1 MKNRFWKMISFVT
14 AMVMIVNCCIY
25 LMPTTSASEETS
37 VSGTSMADVVSED
50 VSLRGRYE
58 KHFLL
63 SDGTYQAVSYNEPVH
78 KLVDGVWEEIDNTL
92 SLQLDEKGTA
102 RYATVDGE
110 VDVSFAQ
117 SFQNKLV
124 TMTDEDYSISW
135 GIQPVSNSVSVMAAS
150 TYLSAH
156 AELVPIVASGDA
168 ETQKLSATKAV
179 SKIRY
184 ADALRQ
190 GVDVEYIVLP
200 SQVKENI
207 ILRSPANIT
216 SYVITVQTEGLVAV
230 LTSDRTVEFL
240 NKQQE
245 VVFTMWAPYMYDSAA
260 ALSEQIAVH
269 LADKGNGQ
277 YVITIVPDAAWLN
290 SAERVYPVVIDP
302 VVAPNRTQSNIIDN
316 YVLEG
321 EGTQNKNLNRLYIGN
336 KSGKTARA
344 FIKYS
349 AMPYIPQDAEI
360 YSGYMRL
367 ALTSG
372 TSTMHRASLSM
383 VTGGDWSSGTIN
395 WSNMPAANT
404 LVHPYAD
411 PFLSDLDGYYVYYFT
426 LTTAVLTWYNN
437 SPTGSNA
444 NYGVMV
450 QYYDETIADYNAFY
464 SADCATESIRPY
476 LFIIYGMPEEEPVDI
491 VWPVPNHYY
500 VTSEWGYRNY
510 DSEMHYGIDIRC
522 DEAVVVAAVTGTV
535 EDFTET
541 GGTGYGIVLKARGR
555 EFYVYY
561 FHLKEDSYLVEIGDV
576 VEAGDPIA
584 ISGNTGNSSGPHLH
598 FELRREKDKNKSYNP
613 IEVYHPDDI
622 RSAWTNPNPMF
633 LYVDEEFIPNPD
645 FDFLYYPSD
654 YNDTDGE
661 RWKK

>member
-1 MKNRFWKMISFVT
+1 MKIHIRKVISYFT
-14 AMVMIVNCCIY
+14 AIVLILNCCTY
-25 LMPTTSASEETS
+25 MVPLTNASEEIS
-37 VSGTSMADVVSED
+37 NQGESAAVVSED
-50 VSLRGRYE
+50 VSSRGRYE
-58 KHFLL
+58 KHFLM

-78 KLVDGVWEEIDNTL
+78 KLVDGEWEEIDNSL

-124 TMTDEDYSISW
+124 TMKDEDCSISW
-135 GIQPVSNSVSVMAAS
+135 GIQPVSTSTSVMETQTSLLPNAEIVPVSAS
-150 TYLSAH
+150 NDT
-156 AELVPIVASGDA
+156 

-179 SKIRY
+179 SKIKY
-184 ADALRQ
+184 SNALKQ

-207 ILRSPANIT
+207 ILQSPTNIT
-216 SYVITVQTEGLVAV
+216 SYVITVQTEGLVA
-230 LTSDRTVEFL
+230 LLKSDRTVEFL
-240 NKQQE
+240 NKEQE
-245 VVFTMWAPYMYDSAA
+245 VVFTMWAPYMYDSAS
-260 ALSEQIAVH
+260 ALSEQISVR
-269 LADKGNGQ
+269 LVDKGNGQ
-277 YVITIVPDAAWLN
+277 YLLTLVPDADWLN

-302 VVAPNRTQSNIIDN
+302 VVEPNRAKANIIDN

-321 EGTQNKNLNRLYIGN
+321 EGTQNKNLDRLYIGN

-349 AMPYIPQDAEI
+349 AMPYIPKDAEI

-491 VWPVPNHYY
+491 VWPVPNHYD
-500 VTSEWGYRNY
+500 VTSEWGYRSY
-510 DSEMHYGIDIRC
+510 KSKMHRGIDIRC
-522 DEAVVVAAVTGTV
+522 DENVVVAAVGGTV
-535 EDFTET
+535 HRLGSSNES
-541 GGTGYGIVLKARGR
+541 GVYLILKVNGKDL
-555 EFYVYY
+555 YVYY
-561 FHLKEDSYLVEIGDV
+561 KHLKEDGYLVEEGDV
-576 VEAGDPIA
+576 VEAGDSLA
-584 ISGNTGNSSGPHLH
+584 ISGNTGDSSGPHLH
-598 FELRREKDKNKSYNP
+598 FELRWEKDKDKSYNP
-613 IEVYHPDDI
+613 LEIYHPDDI

-633 LYVDEEFIPNPD
+633 LYVNGEYIANPD
-645 FDFLYYPSD
+645 FCFDYVASD